1 MFGRKIQMTTNKHK
15 AGSLAILAA
24 GFILLAGLALAPQSS
39 FAQGEETDN
48 DFFWSKL
55 RATQDGEVISVND
68 MTDNTDGLIGLPVD
82 CVGGIEKSANA
93 DMMKCYLLSDEGVWA
108 KDYKSDPTAIV
119 QEGSPEACP
128 EGAGFESNKQCFLTT
143 FDGSNFASQGD
154 YRFVAEF
161 YAGDTLLDVETHD
174 YRLQS
179 FFVLPESAIG
189 AIALVGS
196 SLAVFGAYR
205 VLANRNPDIKAT

>member
-1 MFGRKIQMTTNKHK
+1 MIKYARSAAT
-15 AGSLAILAA
+15 SVILAV
-24 GFILLAGLALAPQSS
+24 GFILLAGFGSAPQFSA
-39 FAQGEETDN
+39 AQEEEPDTG
-48 DFFWSKL
+48 FFYWSKL
-55 RATQDGEVISVND
+55 RALQDGNVISVNNQV
-68 MTDNTDGLIGLPVD
+68 DNVDGLVGVPVD
-82 CVGGIEKSANA
+82 CVGGIEQSANA
-93 DMMKCYLLSDEGVWA
+93 DMMKCYLLSDEDVWA

-128 EGAGFESNKQCFLTT
+128 EGAGFESDKQCFLTT
-143 FDGSNFASQGD
+143 FDPSDFASQGN

-161 YAGDTLLDVETHD
+161 YAGDTLLDIETHD

-179 FFVLPESAIG
+179 FFALPESAVG

-205 VLANRNPDIKAT
+205 VLTNRNPDMKAR